1 MSGLSIG
8 RVYVSLSAK
17 SSISLKKVLQVKNPS
32 RIFLFSPVSKT
43 QNSPQSK
50 IVYSHTSQHCIGITF
65 LGWVYGLF
73 VFTYGK
79 NN

>member
-1 MSGLSIG
+1 
-8 RVYVSLSAK
+8 AK
-17 SSISLKKVLQVKNPS
+17 SSISLKRVSGQKILVGY
-32 RIFLFSPVSKT
+32 FLLFPVSKT

-50 IVYSHTSQHCIGITF
+50 LVYSHTSQHCIGITF

-73 VFTYGK
+73 VFTCGK